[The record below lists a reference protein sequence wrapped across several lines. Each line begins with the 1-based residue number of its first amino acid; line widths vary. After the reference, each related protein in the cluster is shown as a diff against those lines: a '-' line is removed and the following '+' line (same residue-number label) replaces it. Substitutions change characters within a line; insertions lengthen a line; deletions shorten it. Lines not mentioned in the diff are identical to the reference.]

1 MGLRWKKRI
10 PFFTSSTPACN
21 FISYILS
28 PSCSGGDTL
37 VSSSWGAAELCL
49 HVLGGHVECWMH
61 LCWALPLEVRAAQTL
76 YRWKTYL
83 TLECYSKFRDKTF
96 CTVVKIEMK
105 LACDLSWALFPQAI
119 VSGIHRGAAAAKNL
133 PVSIFVFCEY
143 LLKRGAS
150 LLCTA
155 SLLSCRV
162 VCNNNTENAP
172 RNKGSGQAFEFS
184 SLWVHVIVG
193 PNPNQ

>member
-1 MGLRWKKRI
+1 M
-10 PFFTSSTPACN
+10 
-21 FISYILS
+21 SYILS
-28 PSCSGGDTL
+28 RFCSGGDTL
-37 VSSSWGAAELCL
+37 VSSSWGAVELCL
-49 HVLGGHVECWMH
+49 HVLGGRVECWMH

-83 TLECYSKFRDKTF
+83 TLECYSKFGDKPF

-105 LACDLSWALFPQAI
+105 LACDLSCALFPQAA

-133 PVSIFVFCEY
+133 SVSFLFFVYIF
-143 LLKRGAS
+143 KKKNGGRAS

-172 RNKGSGQAFEFS
+172 RNTGSGQAFEFS
-184 SLWVHVIVG
+184 SLWCMSSLVQTQTNRDKA
-193 PNPNQ
+193 NPEPK